1 MKGLGFI
8 SPAFPFEIALA
19 LGYKPRLLTPAGVSV
34 SRAEGFLP
42 RNFCAYLKLILA
54 TLIQENGQE
63 PIFVPLEDESHRRFF
78 EVLKE
83 LLPGQVIALEIPLR
97 KDEQG
102 AKRFAHAFNLLAHQ
116 LGRDLRS
123 EALREAITLGN
134 ALRKA
139 LREAKELW
147 LKGKLSS
154 LAYYDLRIKAF
165 SPCSPESIRNL
176 TEVHADNPGP
186 QTPKPRI
193 MLASGVIAKRPLI
206 ELIEKESFAVVA
218 EDTELGDRYPL
229 KEIPVGESVEE
240 NLLSLARA
248 YLNRPPSPRDLNP
261 RSRISFYEGLIKAR
275 KVQGVVFSYYK
286 FCDPALAEYP
296 FLASYLK
303 RWGIPCLLLEEE
315 DEDLSGQNITRIQA
329 FLEMVRCGLR
339 PIEPSDV

>member
-1 MKGLGFI
+1 MKGLRFI

-19 LGYKPRLLTPAGVSV
+19 LGYEPRLLIPRGMSV

-54 TLIQENGQE
+54 TAVQEDSRE
-63 PIFVPLEDESHRRFF
+63 PIVVPLEDESHRRFF

-83 LLPGQVIALEIPLR
+83 LLPGQVIAFEVPLR
-97 KDEQG
+97 KDEWG
-102 AKRFAHAFNLLAHQ
+102 VKRFAHAFNLLAHQ
-116 LGRDLRS
+116 LGQSLRS

-134 ALRKA
+134 DLRKA
-139 LREAKELW
+139 LKEAKEFW
-147 LKGKLSS
+147 LSGKLSS

-176 TEVHADNPGP
+176 KEIHADGLGP
-186 QTPKPRI
+186 QAPKPRI

-206 ELIEKESFAVVA
+206 ELIERESFAVVA

-229 KEIPVGESVEE
+229 EEITVGESVEE
-240 NLLSLARA
+240 NLLNLAKA
-248 YLNRPPSPRDLNP
+248 YFNRPPSPRDLNP
-261 RSRISFYEGLIKAR
+261 RSRLLFYEGLIRDR

-296 FLASYLK
+296 FIASYLK

-315 DEDLSGQNITRIQA
+315 DEGLSGQNITRVQA
-329 FLEMVRCGLR
+329 FLEMVRCG
-339 PIEPSDV
+339 